1 MAKTE
6 KPYKS
11 RASLKI
17 QPRLRPLLAIQKFQ
31 SEDLAKSYLMSLKS
45 QWRLAKRLKQ
55 MN

>member
-1 MAKTE
+1 MFQTE

-17 QPRLRPLLAIQKFQ
+17 QPRLTPLSLIQKFQ
-31 SEDLAKSYLMSLKS
+31 SEFLTKSSLMTLKS